1 MDLLRSELK
10 DYSKEDFYD
19 SLCYLADKTS
29 KTRKV
34 NINGVCS
41 TKQCY

>member
-1 MDLLRSELK
+1 MNLKNRHFLTLK

-29 KTRKV
+29 KTKDDLGRK
-34 NINGVCS
+34 
-41 TKQCY
+41 